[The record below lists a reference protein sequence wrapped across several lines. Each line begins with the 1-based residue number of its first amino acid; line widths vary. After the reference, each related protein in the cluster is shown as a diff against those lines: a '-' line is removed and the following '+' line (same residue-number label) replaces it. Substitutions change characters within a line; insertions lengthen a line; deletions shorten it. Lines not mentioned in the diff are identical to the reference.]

1 MNAPDGFRASW
12 LSQLSHDLR
21 NQLSPVRTATQ
32 LLQIGRLEPE
42 RQAEMLEMIERQ
54 VQRMVGMLD
63 DVAEYGRLGARPPTP
78 EHLHLDYLIDSALG
92 ECGQRLR
99 AAGHR
104 FELQLPDARLP
115 ITGDRGR
122 LVHMFLR
129 LLDNAIRFTP
139 DGGRIVVSARAR
151 RIRGNLDPRQRR
163 GAGRRSP
170 GKHLPPARK
179 PALVRR
185 PRHQPVAGA
194 RLRRGTR
201 GLPGSAFRRSGT
213 GFRIRGAA
221 AAGAMTQAESSAV
234 QRA

>member
-1 MNAPDGFRASW
+1 MNVPDGFRASW

-151 RIRGNLDPRQRR
+151 DGFAETSIRDS
-163 GAGRRSP
+163 GAG
-170 GKHLPPARK
+170 LDA
-179 PALVRR
+179 
-185 PRHQPVAGA
+185 A
-194 RLRRGTR
+194 RLESIFRLPE
-201 GLPGSAFRRSGT
+201 GLRSSEGLGISLLLARACAEEHGGSLVALSAGPGQGSEFVVRLPLA
-213 GFRIRGAA
+213 
-221 AAGAMTQAESSAV
+221 Q
-234 QRA
+234 